1 MDNTRLVLAREPVA
15 RELLS
20 IHKPEVEDSPPFLPS
35 HLLSALLGTP
45 LTGPFLC
52 SSDEP
57 WAQRVQ
63 FQVVPR
69 QNVDETL
76 PLGKHSAPLGTHR
89 AIGWRPRAWRQAS
102 TTGPQDLSSPK
113 TASDLLNWHP
123 YCRKIGKTGKSG

>member
-1 MDNTRLVLAREPVA
+1 MDNTRLILAREPVA

-76 PLGKHSAPLGTHR
+76 PLENVLPPWVRIVRMAGTPGLALGFNDRPTAPF
-89 AIGWRPRAWRQAS
+89 S
-102 TTGPQDLSSPK
+102 T
-113 TASDLLNWHP
+113 
-123 YCRKIGKTGKSG
+123 